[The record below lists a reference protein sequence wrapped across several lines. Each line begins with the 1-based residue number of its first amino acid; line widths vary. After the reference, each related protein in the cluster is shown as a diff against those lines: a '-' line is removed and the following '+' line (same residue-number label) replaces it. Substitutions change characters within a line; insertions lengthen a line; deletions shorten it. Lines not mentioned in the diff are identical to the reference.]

1 MSMKNIKFT
10 GLLTRKKAVRYLIYV
25 LFVCAFAV
33 FVIKL
38 NQVEKTELV
47 VRTGQTFE
55 KAKVVKILQ
64 DNLEENGTR
73 VGEQKVRVRM
83 LTGVR
88 KGEELDIT
96 SSSGY
101 LFGAACK
108 PGMKVIV
115 MQSVAGDSTVASV
128 YTQDREGVI
137 YIFALIYLLVLCLI
151 GGKQGI
157 KGCLGLVF
165 TFFCVI
171 FVYLPLVYL
180 KYSPFWTAVFVCFIT
195 TLVTMYLIGGPTRK
209 TCAATLGTLV
219 GVILAGVSAWC
230 FSKASGIS
238 GYNVSDIETLMTLW
252 NTNRIQVG
260 GLLFSGLL
268 KIVIRR
274 CQNILFC
281 QNPRDLTRT
290 FPGSTEG
297 KNLPHNLCRF
307 RIRFEMVFHSFGFPV
322 AVGRATSEPFAAL
335 GLQLFHGADLPARVL
350 CVQLVCPVA
359 DGIKIVAALNRRI
372 HAIVHR
378 NEPHVLLRE
387 INLHVVAD
395 LQVLTPQPGG
405 ILYNQGGDLPG
416 FDHFHDLFPTRPLK

>member
-1 MSMKNIKFT
+1 MTHTSFT
-10 GLLTRKKAVRYLIYV
+10 GLLSRKKVVRYLIYL
-25 LFVCAFAV
+25 LFVCVFAV

-268 KIVIRR
+268 ISCLGAVMDVAMSISSAIDEIYRQNLSLSRKELFKAGLRVGRDMMGTDSNTLILAFAGSSVSTLLLDYSYNLPYQQIINSNNIGIAIMQGLAGSFGIVLSVPFTVLI
-274 CQNILFC
+274 CTILFH
-281 QNPRDLTRT
+281 
-290 FPGSTEG
+290 
-297 KNLPHNLCRF
+297 K
-307 RIRFEMVFHSFGFPV
+307 
-322 AVGRATSEPFAAL
+322 
-335 GLQLFHGADLPARVL
+335 
-350 CVQLVCPVA
+350 
-359 DGIKIVAALNRRI
+359 K
-372 HAIVHR
+372 
-378 NEPHVLLRE
+378 
-387 INLHVVAD
+387 
-395 LQVLTPQPGG
+395 
-405 ILYNQGGDLPG
+405 
-416 FDHFHDLFPTRPLK
+416 

>member
-1 MSMKNIKFT
+1 MSMKKTKFT

-25 LFVCAFAV
+25 LFVCVFAV

-180 KYSPFWTAVFVCFIT
+180 RYSPFWTAVFVCFIT

-268 KIVIRR
+268 ISCLGAVMDVAMSISSAIDEIYRQNLSLSRKELFKAGLRVGRDMMGTDSNTLILAFAGSSVSTLLLDYSYNLPYQQIINSNNIGIAIMQGLAGSFGIVLSVPFTVLI
-274 CQNILFC
+274 CTILFH
-281 QNPRDLTRT
+281 
-290 FPGSTEG
+290 
-297 KNLPHNLCRF
+297 K
-307 RIRFEMVFHSFGFPV
+307 
-322 AVGRATSEPFAAL
+322 
-335 GLQLFHGADLPARVL
+335 
-350 CVQLVCPVA
+350 
-359 DGIKIVAALNRRI
+359 K
-372 HAIVHR
+372 
-378 NEPHVLLRE
+378 
-387 INLHVVAD
+387 
-395 LQVLTPQPGG
+395 
-405 ILYNQGGDLPG
+405 
-416 FDHFHDLFPTRPLK
+416 

>member
-10 GLLTRKKAVRYLIYV
+10 GLFTRKKAVRYLIYV

-268 KIVIRR
+268 ISCLGAVMDVAMSISSAIDEIYRQNLSLSRKELFKAGLRVGRDMMGTDSNTLILAFAGSSVSTLLLDYSYNLPYQQIINSNNIGIAIMQGLAGSFGIVLSVPFTVLI
-274 CQNILFC
+274 CTILFHK
-281 QNPRDLTRT
+281 Q
-290 FPGSTEG
+290 
-297 KNLPHNLCRF
+297 
-307 RIRFEMVFHSFGFPV
+307 
-322 AVGRATSEPFAAL
+322 
-335 GLQLFHGADLPARVL
+335 
-350 CVQLVCPVA
+350 
-359 DGIKIVAALNRRI
+359 
-372 HAIVHR
+372 
-378 NEPHVLLRE
+378 
-387 INLHVVAD
+387 
-395 LQVLTPQPGG
+395 
-405 ILYNQGGDLPG
+405 
-416 FDHFHDLFPTRPLK
+416 

>member
-1 MSMKNIKFT
+1 MKNIKLT
-10 GLLTRKKAVRYLIYV
+10 GLLTRKKAVRYLIYF
-25 LFVCAFAV
+25 LLVCVFAV
-33 FVIKL
+33 FVIRL

-73 VGEQKVRVRM
+73 VGEQKVRVHM

-128 YTQDREGVI
+128 YTQDRESVI
-137 YIFALIYLLVLCLI
+137 YIFALIYLLALCMI

-195 TLVTMYLIGGPTRK
+195 TLVTMNLIGGPTRK
-209 TCAATLGTLV
+209 TCAATLGTLA
-219 GVILAGVSAWC
+219 GVVLAGISAWC

-268 KIVIRR
+268 ISCLGAVMDVAMSISSAIDEIYK
-274 CQNILFC
+274 QNSS
-281 QNPRDLTRT
+281 LTRT
-290 FPGSTEG
+290 ELFKAGLRVGRDMMGTDSNTLILAFAGSSVSTLLLDYAYD
-297 KNLPHNLCRF
+297 LPYQQIINSNNIGIAIMQGLAG
-307 RIRFEMVFHSFGFPV
+307 SFGIV
-322 AVGRATSEPFAAL
+322 LSVPFTVL
-335 GLQLFHGADLPARVL
+335 ICTVLFHKNK
-350 CVQLVCPVA
+350 QL
-359 DGIKIVAALNRRI
+359 D
-372 HAIVHR
+372 
-378 NEPHVLLRE
+378 
-387 INLHVVAD
+387 
-395 LQVLTPQPGG
+395 
-405 ILYNQGGDLPG
+405 
-416 FDHFHDLFPTRPLK
+416 

>member
-1 MSMKNIKFT
+1 MSMKNTKFT
-10 GLLTRKKAVRYLIYV
+10 GLFTRKKAVRYLIYV

-180 KYSPFWTAVFVCFIT
+180 KYSPFWTVVFVCFIT

-268 KIVIRR
+268 ISCLGAVMDVAMSISSAIDEIYRQNLSLSRKELFKAGLRVGRDMMGTDSNTLILAFAGSSVSTLLLEYSYNLPYQQIINSNNIGIAIMQGLAGSFGIVLSVPFTVLI
-274 CQNILFC
+274 CTILFH
-281 QNPRDLTRT
+281 
-290 FPGSTEG
+290 
-297 KNLPHNLCRF
+297 K
-307 RIRFEMVFHSFGFPV
+307 
-322 AVGRATSEPFAAL
+322 
-335 GLQLFHGADLPARVL
+335 
-350 CVQLVCPVA
+350 
-359 DGIKIVAALNRRI
+359 K
-372 HAIVHR
+372 
-378 NEPHVLLRE
+378 
-387 INLHVVAD
+387 
-395 LQVLTPQPGG
+395 
-405 ILYNQGGDLPG
+405 
-416 FDHFHDLFPTRPLK
+416 

>member
-1 MSMKNIKFT
+1 MKNIKLT
-10 GLLTRKKAVRYLIYV
+10 GLLTRKKAVRYLIYF
-25 LFVCAFAV
+25 LLVCVFAV
-33 FVIKL
+33 FVIRL

-73 VGEQKVRVRM
+73 VGEQKVRVHM

-128 YTQDREGVI
+128 YTQDRESVI
-137 YIFALIYLLVLCLI
+137 YIFALIYLLALCMI

-209 TCAATLGTLV
+209 TCAATLGTLS
-219 GVILAGVSAWC
+219 GVVLAGISAWC

-268 KIVIRR
+268 ISCLGAVMDVAMSISSAIDEIYK
-274 CQNILFC
+274 QNSS
-281 QNPRDLTRT
+281 LTRT
-290 FPGSTEG
+290 ELFKAGLRVGRDMMGTDSNTLILAFAGSSVSTLLLDYAYD
-297 KNLPHNLCRF
+297 LPYQQIINSNNIGIAIMQGLAG
-307 RIRFEMVFHSFGFPV
+307 SFGIV
-322 AVGRATSEPFAAL
+322 LSVPFTVL
-335 GLQLFHGADLPARVL
+335 ICTVLFHKNK
-350 CVQLVCPVA
+350 QL
-359 DGIKIVAALNRRI
+359 D
-372 HAIVHR
+372 
-378 NEPHVLLRE
+378 
-387 INLHVVAD
+387 
-395 LQVLTPQPGG
+395 
-405 ILYNQGGDLPG
+405 
-416 FDHFHDLFPTRPLK
+416 

>member
-1 MSMKNIKFT
+1 MKNTKFT
-10 GLLTRKKAVRYLIYV
+10 GLLTRKKAVRYLIYI
-25 LFVCAFAV
+25 LFVCVFAV

-83 LTGVR
+83 LTGER
-88 KGEELDIT
+88 KGEELDVT

-128 YTQDREGVI
+128 YTQEREGVI

-165 TFFCVI
+165 TFFWVI

-260 GLLFSGLL
+260 GLLFSSLLISCLGAVMDVAMSISSAIDEIYRQNLSLSRKELFKAGLRVGRDMMGTDSNTL
-268 KIVIRR
+268 ILAFAGSSVSTLLLDYSYNLPYQQIINSNNIGIAIMQGLAGSFGIVLSVPFTVLI
-274 CQNILFC
+274 CTILFH
-281 QNPRDLTRT
+281 
-290 FPGSTEG
+290 
-297 KNLPHNLCRF
+297 K
-307 RIRFEMVFHSFGFPV
+307 
-322 AVGRATSEPFAAL
+322 
-335 GLQLFHGADLPARVL
+335 
-350 CVQLVCPVA
+350 
-359 DGIKIVAALNRRI
+359 K
-372 HAIVHR
+372 
-378 NEPHVLLRE
+378 
-387 INLHVVAD
+387 
-395 LQVLTPQPGG
+395 
-405 ILYNQGGDLPG
+405 
-416 FDHFHDLFPTRPLK
+416 

>member
-1 MSMKNIKFT
+1 MKNTKFT
-10 GLLTRKKAVRYLIYV
+10 GLFTRKKAVRYLIYV

-55 KAKVVKILQ
+55 KAKVIKILQ

-137 YIFALIYLLVLCLI
+137 YIFTLIYLLVLCLI

-268 KIVIRR
+268 ISCLGAVMDVAMSISSAIDEIYRQNLSLSRKELFKAGLRVGRDMMGTDSNTLILAFAGSSVSTLLLDYSYNLPYQQIINSNNIGIAIMQGLAGSFGIVLSVPFTVLI
-274 CQNILFC
+274 CTILFH
-281 QNPRDLTRT
+281 
-290 FPGSTEG
+290 
-297 KNLPHNLCRF
+297 K
-307 RIRFEMVFHSFGFPV
+307 
-322 AVGRATSEPFAAL
+322 
-335 GLQLFHGADLPARVL
+335 
-350 CVQLVCPVA
+350 
-359 DGIKIVAALNRRI
+359 K
-372 HAIVHR
+372 
-378 NEPHVLLRE
+378 
-387 INLHVVAD
+387 
-395 LQVLTPQPGG
+395 
-405 ILYNQGGDLPG
+405 
-416 FDHFHDLFPTRPLK
+416 

>member
-1 MSMKNIKFT
+1 MKNIKLT
-10 GLLTRKKAVRYLIYV
+10 GLLTRKKAVRYLIYF
-25 LFVCAFAV
+25 LLVCVFAV
-33 FVIKL
+33 FVIRL

-73 VGEQKVRVRM
+73 VGEQKVRVHM

-128 YTQDREGVI
+128 YTQDRESVI
-137 YIFALIYLLVLCLI
+137 YIFALIYLLALCMI

-209 TCAATLGTLV
+209 TCAATLET
-219 GVILAGVSAWC
+219 LAGVVLAGISAWC

-268 KIVIRR
+268 ISCLGAVMDVAMSISSAIDEIYK
-274 CQNILFC
+274 QNSS
-281 QNPRDLTRT
+281 LTRT
-290 FPGSTEG
+290 ELFKAGLRVGRDMMGTDSNTLILAFAGSSVSTLLLDYAYD
-297 KNLPHNLCRF
+297 LPYQQIINSNNIGIAIMQGLAG
-307 RIRFEMVFHSFGFPV
+307 SFGIV
-322 AVGRATSEPFAAL
+322 LSVPFTVL
-335 GLQLFHGADLPARVL
+335 ICTVLFHKNK
-350 CVQLVCPVA
+350 QL
-359 DGIKIVAALNRRI
+359 D
-372 HAIVHR
+372 
-378 NEPHVLLRE
+378 
-387 INLHVVAD
+387 
-395 LQVLTPQPGG
+395 
-405 ILYNQGGDLPG
+405 
-416 FDHFHDLFPTRPLK
+416 

>member
-1 MSMKNIKFT
+1 MSMKNTKFT
-10 GLLTRKKAVRYLIYV
+10 GLLTRKKAVRYLIYI
-25 LFVCAFAV
+25 LFVCVFAV

-101 LFGAACK
+101 LFGATCK

-195 TLVTMYLIGGPTRK
+195 TLVTMYLIGGPTQK

-219 GVILAGVSAWC
+219 GVILAGVSAWY

-268 KIVIRR
+268 ISCLGAVMDVAMSISSAIDEIYRQNLSLSRKELFKAGLRVGRDMMGTDSNTLILAFAGSSVSTLLLDYSYNLPYQQIINSNNIGIAIMQGLAGSFGIVLSVPFTVLI
-274 CQNILFC
+274 CTILFH
-281 QNPRDLTRT
+281 
-290 FPGSTEG
+290 
-297 KNLPHNLCRF
+297 K
-307 RIRFEMVFHSFGFPV
+307 
-322 AVGRATSEPFAAL
+322 
-335 GLQLFHGADLPARVL
+335 
-350 CVQLVCPVA
+350 
-359 DGIKIVAALNRRI
+359 K
-372 HAIVHR
+372 
-378 NEPHVLLRE
+378 
-387 INLHVVAD
+387 
-395 LQVLTPQPGG
+395 
-405 ILYNQGGDLPG
+405 
-416 FDHFHDLFPTRPLK
+416 

>member
-1 MSMKNIKFT
+1 MKNIKLT
-10 GLLTRKKAVRYLIYV
+10 GLLTRKKAVRYLIYF
-25 LFVCAFAV
+25 LLVCVFAV
-33 FVIKL
+33 FVIRL

-73 VGEQKVRVRM
+73 VGEQKVRVHM

-128 YTQDREGVI
+128 YTQDRESVI
-137 YIFALIYLLVLCLI
+137 YIFALIYLLALCVI

-209 TCAATLGTLV
+209 TCAATLGTLA
-219 GVILAGVSAWC
+219 GVVLAGISAWC

-268 KIVIRR
+268 ISCLGAVMDVAMSISSAIDEIYK
-274 CQNILFC
+274 QNSS
-281 QNPRDLTRT
+281 LTRT
-290 FPGSTEG
+290 ELFKAGLRVGRDMMGTDSNTLILAFAGSSVSTLLLDYAYD
-297 KNLPHNLCRF
+297 LPYQQIINSNNIGIAIMQGLAG
-307 RIRFEMVFHSFGFPV
+307 SFGIV
-322 AVGRATSEPFAAL
+322 LSVPFTVL
-335 GLQLFHGADLPARVL
+335 ICTVLFHKNK
-350 CVQLVCPVA
+350 QL
-359 DGIKIVAALNRRI
+359 D
-372 HAIVHR
+372 
-378 NEPHVLLRE
+378 
-387 INLHVVAD
+387 
-395 LQVLTPQPGG
+395 
-405 ILYNQGGDLPG
+405 
-416 FDHFHDLFPTRPLK
+416 